1 MTTGHRL
8 TLDTLPA
15 AFAQARGET
24 ADREWAELVI
34 GRFFLD
40 GINQTLVVEEL
51 GKVLGLVRES
61 GEGPDE
67 LFGEAVDY
75 VGEQIEQWQAEDAPL
90 APAEPRTSWWEVPAL
105 AATVGT
111 LIVGMQLVLE
121 AVSGS
126 WTTSYTIGKVLM
138 PMLTG
143 ITAIVSITTFESL
156 LMRTRRL
163 WAVAGALVPATLGG
177 ATIVATFVLG
187 NDRPLLTGPLW
198 WYVGL
203 VAVHA
208 LTAVT
213 LVRYLPDGHVVRA
226 RRQPEAR
233 NDGSPSPTTGVVS
246 DEEWAAQLAGL
257 LRLRAEMPETDV
269 RSTIAEVRQHA
280 TTSGTSLAQEFG
292 SPSAYASRLP
302 RSTSGRRMRERWRRT
317 AWVLAVP
324 SFGYLAFEGL
334 QHGWEGG
341 NVRWIMA
348 FAFVVACLTVAGFL
362 RTSTPDAGNRRS
374 RS

>member
-1 MTTGHRL
+1 M
-8 TLDTLPA
+8 
-15 AFAQARGET
+15 
-24 ADREWAELVI
+24 
-34 GRFFLD
+34 
-40 GINQTLVVEEL
+40 
-51 GKVLGLVRES
+51 
-61 GEGPDE
+61 
-67 LFGEAVDY
+67 
-75 VGEQIEQWQAEDAPL
+75 
-90 APAEPRTSWWEVPAL
+90 
-105 AATVGT
+105 
-111 LIVGMQLVLE
+111 
-121 AVSGS
+121 
-126 WTTSYTIGKVLM
+126 
-138 PMLTG
+138 
-143 ITAIVSITTFESL
+143 
-156 LMRTRRL
+156 
-163 WAVAGALVPATLGG
+163 
-177 ATIVATFVLG
+177 
-187 NDRPLLTGPLW
+187 
-198 WYVGL
+198 
-203 VAVHA
+203 
-208 LTAVT
+208 
-213 LVRYLPDGHVVRA
+213 
-226 RRQPEAR
+226 
-233 NDGSPSPTTGVVS
+233 S